1 MGNSFYLIG
10 SFAVIDLKY
19 NEVQNMDDIINILV
33 DFWDNEIWNFTNFD
47 ILANPL
53 MNYLVNTWSIVHN
66 RFQ

>member
-1 MGNSFYLIG
+1 
-10 SFAVIDLKY
+10 VIDLKY

-33 DFWDNEIWNFTNFD
+33 DFCDNEIWNFTNFD

-53 MNYLVNTWSIVHN
+53 MNYLVNTWSIVNN